1 MLPEILTEIPG
12 PQSRALMEKLARF
25 ESRNVTFFNADFPVF
40 WERAS
45 GGNVWDADGN
55 RYLDMTSGFGV
66 CGLGHGATSDALVAQ
81 AGKLVHGL
89 GDVHPSP
96 LKAAL
101 CQAISRITF
110 ERWGEG
116 PAKTFLCNSGSD
128 AVEAALKTALL
139 HSGKPGV
146 ISFTGGY
153 HGLGLGALE
162 SCGLPFFRDPFA
174 GQLAK
179 FGVRLPYPYC
189 CRCPFGRTEG
199 FRLEGREFPNCSS
212 SCLESLRGQLDK
224 AIRHREIG
232 CILVEPVQA
241 RGGDIV
247 PPKDFLPLLRQVCDE
262 YKILLVADEIYTGF
276 HRTGRFFACE
286 HSDVVPDIICLGKGL
301 TGGFPLSACTGKSH
315 VMDAWPRSAGEA
327 LHTSTFLGHP
337 VGCAMAL
344 ASIAEHEKPG
354 AAAQAKNAGRLLRAG
369 LSELEAG
376 HLRGL
381 GAMIGLELVTSNG
394 APDTETASKVVVN
407 ALKAGLI
414 LLGGGPEGNVLSF
427 APTFALAAEEAE
439 WIGALMKKLLPKAHK
454 SSMRPHQ

>member
-12 PQSRALMEKLARF
+12 PRSRALMENLARF
-25 ESRNVTFFNADFPVF
+25 ESRNVTFFNEDFPVF

-45 GGNVWDADGN
+45 GANVWDADGN
-55 RYLDMTSGFGV
+55 RYLDLTSGFGV
-66 CGLGHGATSDALVAQ
+66 CGLGHGATSEAMIAQ
-81 AGKLVHGL
+81 AGHLVHGL

-101 CQAISRITF
+101 CEAISRITF
-110 ERWGEG
+110 ERWHEAR
-116 PAKTFLCNSGSD
+116 AKTILCNSGSD

-153 HGLGLGALE
+153 HGLGHGALE
-162 SCGLPFFRDPFA
+162 TCGLPFFREPFS
-174 GQLAK
+174 GQLAR

-199 FRLEGREFPNCSS
+199 FRLEGREFPNCAS
-212 SCLESLRGQLDK
+212 SCLEALRDQLHK
-224 AIRHREIG
+224 TIRHREIG
-232 CILVEPVQA
+232 CILVEPVQG

-247 PPKDFLPLLRQVCDE
+247 PPKDFLPLLRQICDE
-262 YKILLVADEIYTGF
+262 YKILLIADEIYTGF
-276 HRTGRFFACE
+276 YRTGRFFACE
-286 HSDVVPDIICLGKGL
+286 HSEVVPDIVCLGKGL

-315 VMDAWPRSAGEA
+315 VMDAWPGSGGEA

-344 ASIAEHEKPG
+344 ASIAEHEKPET
-354 AAAQAKNAGRLLRAG
+354 AERAKNAGRILREALSG
-369 LSELEAG
+369 LKPG

-381 GAMIGLELVTSNG
+381 GALLGFELVT
-394 APDTETASKVVVN
+394 PDGSPDSATASRVVVE

-414 LLGGGPEGNVLSF
+414 VLGGGPQGNVLSF
-427 APTFALAAEEAE
+427 APTFDLSADEAE
-439 WIGALMKKLLPKAHK
+439 WIGGLLNRLLGK
-454 SSMRPHQ
+454 

>member
-1 MLPEILTEIPG
+1 
-12 PQSRALMEKLARF
+12 
-25 ESRNVTFFNADFPVF
+25 
-40 WERAS
+40 
-45 GGNVWDADGN
+45 
-55 RYLDMTSGFGV
+55 
-66 CGLGHGATSDALVAQ
+66 
-81 AGKLVHGL
+81 
-89 GDVHPSP
+89 
-96 LKAAL
+96 
-101 CQAISRITF
+101 
-110 ERWGEG
+110 
-116 PAKTFLCNSGSD
+116 
-128 AVEAALKTALL
+128 
-139 HSGKPGV
+139 
-146 ISFTGGY
+146 
-153 HGLGLGALE
+153 
-162 SCGLPFFRDPFA
+162 
-174 GQLAK
+174 

-224 AIRHREIG
+224 AIRQREIG

-262 YKILLVADEIYTGF
+262 QKILLIADEIYTGF

-354 AAAQAKNAGRLLRAG
+354 AAAQAKNAGRLLHAA

-394 APDTETASKVVVN
+394 APDTETASQVVVN

>member
-1 MLPEILTEIPG
+1 MLPEILAEIPG

-224 AIRHREIG
+224 AIRQREIG

-262 YKILLVADEIYTGF
+262 QKILLIADEIYTGF

-354 AAAQAKNAGRLLRAG
+354 AAAQAKNAGRLLHAA

-394 APDTETASKVVVN
+394 APDTETASQVVVN